1 MEVNG
6 TLSLDTTP
14 QEIQQPLP
22 PSTTTPRPILQVI
35 PLTTTTVRSQLPL
48 LPLQTTTAPPI
59 HRQKIPT
66 SRAVF
71 SQSFPTNSVD
81 SSTQSPR
88 FSTRSIKRPVTKS
101 TKATTVAPP
110 TPNYISVL
118 GFTELSS
125 NQTKDDALNLAILSG
140 SF

>member
-1 MEVNG
+1 MEING

-14 QEIQQPLP
+14 QENQQPLP
-22 PSTTTPRPILQVI
+22 LLSTTTPRPILQVI
-35 PLTTTTVRSQLPL
+35 PLTTTTVSSLPL
-48 LPLQTTTAPPI
+48 LPLQTTTAPPL
-59 HRQKIPT
+59 HRQRIPT

-81 SSTQSPR
+81 STTPSPR
-88 FSTRSIKRPVTKS
+88 FSTRSIKRPVAKT
-101 TKATTVAPP
+101 TKATTVVPP

>member
-35 PLTTTTVRSQLPL
+35 PLTTTTVRPLPL

-59 HRQKIPT
+59 HRQRIPT

-125 NQTKDDALNLAILSG
+125 NQTKDDALNLAILSD